1 MDHLTRTFGHD
12 TVDSETRRARVRS
25 LFDAIAGRYD
35 LMNDLM
41 SGGMHRRWKSHF
53 ARGVAG
59 SPNGPIVDL
68 AGGTGDIAVRLKRLM
83 PEMAVAVVDPSRE
96 MLAVCA
102 KRFGD
107 GALLVAAEGESLPFA
122 DASVGAVTL
131 SFGLRNMT
139 DPRAALAEIN
149 RVLMPGGTVN
159 ILEFSVPDRWF
170 APGYGLYSR
179 YVIPAL
185 GALVTGNRGAYRYLV
200 ESISEFPDAD
210 AVAETLRQSG
220 FTDISIA
227 RLMFGVAAIHRGRK
241 G

>member
-1 MDHLTRTFGHD
+1 MDHLTHTFGRD
-12 TVDSETRRARVRS
+12 TVDSETRRARVRA

-41 SGGMHRRWKSHF
+41 SGGMHRRWKTLF
-53 ARGVAG
+53 ARGVAR
-59 SPNGPIVDL
+59 SARGPIIDL
-68 AGGTGDIAVRLKRLM
+68 AGGTGDIAGRLQRLM
-83 PEMAVAVVDPSRE
+83 PETEIAVVDPSPE

-102 KRFGD
+102 RRFGNRTR
-107 GALLVAAEGESLPFA
+107 LVVAEGENLPFA
-122 DASVGAVTL
+122 DNSIGTVTL

-149 RVLMPGGTVN
+149 RVLVPGGEVH

-170 APGYGLYSR
+170 APAYGLYSR

-185 GALVTGNRGAYRYLV
+185 GAMVAGNRGAYRYLV
-200 ESISEFPDAD
+200 ESISAFPDAD
-210 AVAETLRQSG
+210 AVATTLRQTG
-220 FTDISIA
+220 FDDIDIA
-227 RLMFGVAAIHRGRK
+227 RLMFGVAAIHRARK